1 MHSDIIN
8 PLLEPLQSILKITL
22 VQGLLLLGINTIGN
36 VYSGYLQYLPH
47 EKTQILKTP

>member
-8 PLLEPLQSILKITL
+8 SLLELLQFILPITL
-22 VQGLLLLGINTIGN
+22 VQGLLLLGINTIN
-36 VYSGYLQYLPH
+36 TMQYLPH